1 MEPNKILVI
10 DDQPGI
16 REACKKALAPRGY
29 HVQVAET
36 GEEGLQKI
44 YSEGFDLV
52 LIDMMMPGTSGMD
65 LIPLIRQRDP
75 DCVCTLTGYAAAE
88 MTAAAIKQGVY
99 DILTKPFT
107 TDELYLVVRQGLER
121 RRLALEVKRLQA
133 IEVEVQRLAQEKARL
148 EELDKAKVAFNR
160 LVTHELQ
167 APVSAVLSYLDLMLK
182 NYIPP
187 EKQREYLERAASR
200 VKGLMALI
208 GDSIEFSRLKDGR
221 TASKPEFIQMESILS
236 QVIAQYENQ
245 AAEKKVTIHAN
256 ISTGIAPICMIE
268 DQARSIWT
276 NLISNGIKYTPEGGR
291 ILIILRQAEASL
303 IGQVIDTGIGIPED
317 AKGRLFME
325 FFRAGNAKSLNIPGS
340 GLGLAIVKQII
351 DKAGGN
357 IWVESTMG
365 KGSTFSFSL
374 PITNS

>member
-1 MEPNKILVI
+1 M
-10 DDQPGI
+10 
-16 REACKKALAPRGY
+16 A
-29 HVQVAET
+29 
-36 GEEGLQKI
+36 
-44 YSEGFDLV
+44 
-52 LIDMMMPGTSGMD
+52 
-65 LIPLIRQRDP
+65 
-75 DCVCTLTGYAAAE
+75 
-88 MTAAAIKQGVY
+88 AAAIKQGVY

-221 TASKPEFIQMESILS
+221 TTSKPEFIQMESILS